1 LSSIICQP
9 LPVQPWTVVLVL
21 AVLGFVPINMSAAR
35 AYQEAEVTPGNQAQD
50 ANAKSARLMGFKA
63 SRNMSLC
70 MGSFGLLGLVQIA
83 TSLANTSTSVIA
95 KAFGLVDDAESF
107 AFVGLL
113 AALNRS
119 SLRALVATAT
129 DATELKESD
138 YVVHHGAEID
148 FYEKLGDVF
157 RTQAVLKILTYV
169 VSVAKYF
176 LR

>member
-1 LSSIICQP
+1 
-9 LPVQPWTVVLVL
+9 
-21 AVLGFVPINMSAAR
+21 MSAAR

-119 SLRALVATAT
+119 SLRALVTAT
-129 DATELKESD
+129 DATELKEND

-157 RTQAVLKILTYV
+157 RT
-169 VSVAKYF
+169 
-176 LR
+176 